1 MQGKNLKFFNIL
13 APCDHSNGERKALIG
28 TNTFE
33 RKNPN
38 GISLKKYYFPGRAGI
53 DLQVGKKNLI
63 VNLFLEKHLF
73 LL

>member
-53 DLQVGKKNLI
+53 DLQVGKKK
-63 VNLFLEKHLF
+63 FDS
-73 LL
+73 